1 MRLPA
6 ISALTLCVL
15 SPPAHATPTT
25 FGQVVGQAVLCM
37 DAIDAPFF
45 RSYLIK
51 AFHQPYKTQGG
62 AEWFSANT
70 TLFGMNVT
78 DIFVSI
84 PGSRYVFVGALLASN
99 AQKAARKI
107 TAATGVNYLSDGGQE
122 RSPAGGYLISYGSSR
137 SKVFCV
143 TRSTRWF

>member
-1 MRLPA
+1 MRLTA
-6 ISALTLCVL
+6 LSALTLCVL
-15 SPPAHATPTT
+15 SPLAHAAPTT

-45 RSYLIK
+45 RSYLTQ

-70 TLFGMNVT
+70 TLFGVSVT
-78 DIFVSI
+78 DIFVSV
-84 PGSRYVFVGALLASN
+84 PGSRYAFVGALLASN
-99 AQKAARKI
+99 AQTAARRI
-107 TAATGVNYLSDGGQE
+107 TAATGLAYAPDGAQE
-122 RSPAGGYLISYGSSR
+122 RSPAGGYLISYGSSQ
-137 SKVFCV
+137 SKLFCV